1 MRAKGVIIVTL
12 FMQVDNY
19 NKKQKYVS
27 LRDILYFAQN
37 YILQWSFFGVLFF

>member
-12 FMQVDNY
+12 FMQVDNH

-37 YILQWSFFGVLFF
+37 YSLQRSFLRVLFF